1 MRACLCVPGGR
12 RLCRAF
18 PTRERAKGEIR
29 EAQTHIRAKLDQRR
43 SVVTALEVRRPG
55 GTTGSRLILGRKK
68 KKQQHK
74 KTDTKNVTLNQ
85 RPFIVPVI

>member
-1 MRACLCVPGGR
+1 MFVCAWRSSTLSCL
-12 RLCRAF
+12 
-18 PTRERAKGEIR
+18 PTRERVKGEIR

-55 GTTGSRLILGRKK
+55 GTLGSSLILGRKK
-68 KKQQHK
+68 KQQHK
-74 KTDTKNVTLNQ
+74 TTHTKNATLNQ